1 MKEKKLMNA
10 WDTKFEM
17 TDFVYAGGGIGVF
30 ELGRQL
36 TLEEQEFADLILSF
50 TIGGNHLMTKE
61 QRDESTRFKLQFP
74 TQVDYNMIEDLIIET
89 PSMEPCRLLE
99 CWLALVTFNLDSQQ
113 LDKIATGS
121 LKVGLTCMDGE
132 KKILLCN

>member
-1 MKEKKLMNA
+1 MKEKTLVNA

-50 TIGGNHLMTKE
+50 TIGGNHLMSKE

-74 TQVDYNMIEDLIIET
+74 TQVDYNMLEELIIE
-89 PSMEPCRLLE
+89 PPNMEPCHLLE

-121 LKVGLTCMDGE
+121 LKVGLISMDGE

>member
-1 MKEKKLMNA
+1 MKQKKLMNA

-50 TIGGNHLMTKE
+50 TIGGNHLMSKE
-61 QRDESTRFKLQFP
+61 QRDESTHFKLQFP
-74 TQVDYNMIEDLIIET
+74 TQVDYNMLVDLIIET
-89 PSMEPCRLLE
+89 PSMEPSRLLE

-121 LKVGLTCMDGE
+121 LKVGLTSMDGE
-132 KKILLCN
+132 KKILLYN